1 MKTAAK
7 ILCIIALI
15 IGIIWATVGF
25 FGSWVGGAVIATGE
39 EVFANDSVS
48 ADATMGK
55 SVNFMLK
62 FIGSFIVV
70 IIGGVLG
77 IVGSKKA
84 PSQMKPIILGILT
97 YISGWVLFP
106 LNNYV
111 AAAIYLVAGL
121 LLVLAGLTTKIQIE
135 NQTKEDEKRKK
146 MMLALISIGIMLL
159 VTIGG
164 CFMLTSNPKKQTD
177 IKNETTLE
185 ENDLSELEQD
195 TFDESQIIDY
205 SVEKISGSHKY
216 GGATDIEYKS
226 LAQLIDETTKKSE
239 KEMWGKE
246 QLERRINSLRNS
258 AIGGRIILEIERKTL
273 EEAKTNQYTFII
285 KDLDENEIYR
295 KRFESTETPEM
306 PDWGKDY
313 WWNLD
318 LCDIEKRI
326 KSPFYVYIIEP
337 RQDAPFKF
345 KVTAE
350 KKYDV
355 HVADLKVDFLSISG
369 DLGQITFSQEG
380 QTIFYYDEQNKKGK
394 IKINGNEYV
403 IDKCSYDKQANS
415 FFLSGNQ
422 ITINCPNLEYY
433 EDEGGDCMY
442 GKFSVVT
449 ITLGSNVLTIS
460 NVEVQDCPLF
470 D

>member
-1 MKTAAK
+1 M
-7 ILCIIALI
+7 
-15 IGIIWATVGF
+15 
-25 FGSWVGGAVIATGE
+25 SQ
-39 EVFANDSVS
+39 DSAS
-48 ADATMGK
+48 ADSTMEK

-195 TFDESQIIDY
+195 TIDESQIIDY

-295 KRFESTETPEM
+295 KRFESTETP
-306 PDWGKDY
+306 
-313 WWNLD
+313 
-318 LCDIEKRI
+318 
-326 KSPFYVYIIEP
+326 
-337 RQDAPFKF
+337 
-345 KVTAE
+345 
-350 KKYDV
+350 
-355 HVADLKVDFLSISG
+355 
-369 DLGQITFSQEG
+369 
-380 QTIFYYDEQNKKGK
+380 
-394 IKINGNEYV
+394 
-403 IDKCSYDKQANS
+403 
-415 FFLSGNQ
+415 
-422 ITINCPNLEYY
+422 
-433 EDEGGDCMY
+433 
-442 GKFSVVT
+442 
-449 ITLGSNVLTIS
+449 
-460 NVEVQDCPLF
+460 
-470 D
+470 